1 MPQIGALTIC
11 HGCWGNTLSSGERWS
26 GPPPSIGPPF
36 QNAFRSDSPR
46 RFAGTRNC
54 PIAPISS
61 ASKGIIGS
69 MIAAASKHSVHQAQA
84 TTGCEITRM
93 IWVRPKGMTRI
104 PKNGTIQGMVR

>member
-1 MPQIGALTIC
+1 
-11 HGCWGNTLSSGERWS
+11 
-26 GPPPSIGPPF
+26 
-36 QNAFRSDSPR
+36 
-46 RFAGTRNC
+46 
-54 PIAPISS
+54 
-61 ASKGIIGS
+61 